1 MNPILVLGYHGC
13 SRTTADKILRGE
25 VSHLTPSEKRDEWL
39 GSGIYF
45 WENSYDRALKWAK
58 KTIGDG
64 EEPAVVGAI
73 ILPGQCLDL
82 TDSQC
87 TTALAKYARIFGGHF
102 RDKYGKKAPANNKRK
117 NYHPYDCA
125 LINEYRESW
134 NEINPDTPIDT
145 VRGAFPEGKRIGRS
159 SFSELH
165 HIQWAVVN
173 PEKCILGYFRPT
185 ELAK

>member
-13 SRTTADKILRGE
+13 SRTTAEKVLSGQIA
-25 VSHLTPSEKRDEWL
+25 HLAPSRKRYDWL
-39 GSGIYF
+39 GHGVYF

-58 KTIGDG
+58 ETIKEG

-87 TTALAKYARIFGGHF
+87 TAALAEFSLIFEEHYLAKY
-102 RDKYGKKAPANNKRK
+102 GKRVPANDAER

-125 LINEYRESW
+125 LINEYREFW
-134 NEINPDTPIDT
+134 KEITPIDT
-145 VRGAFPEGKRIGRS
+145 VRGAFPEGGSIGGS

-165 HIQWAVVN
+165 HIQWAVVH